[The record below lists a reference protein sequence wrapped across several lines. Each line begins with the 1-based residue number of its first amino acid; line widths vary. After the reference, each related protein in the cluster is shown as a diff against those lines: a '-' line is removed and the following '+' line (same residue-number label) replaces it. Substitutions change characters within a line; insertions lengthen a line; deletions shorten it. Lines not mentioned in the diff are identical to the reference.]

1 MITQWKGIVKVKLL
15 AIPLTR
21 DGAFSPLAR
30 ERSNERKTE
39 EFLVSLSSG
48 EDNWGKRDASQ
59 DSALLTSLFQVF
71 STFC

>member
-1 MITQWKGIVKVKLL
+1 MILIITQWKGIVKVKLL

-39 EFLVSLSSG
+39 ELLVSLSSG
-48 EDNWGKRDASQ
+48 EDTPGRGS
-59 DSALLTSLFQVF
+59 TS
-71 STFC
+71 